1 MATSAPWHLTIK
13 RDTSAQWALKNP
25 ILEDEV
31 IGYERDTKKFKIGN
45 GISPWSVLPYGNITG
60 PTGLLVFISQDA
72 NNRLKEGTDG
82 GLYVPELTL
91 DLQALYM
98 LSKA

>member
-13 RDTSAQWALKNP
+13 RDSSAQWALKNP

-72 NNRLKEGTDG
+72 DNRLKEGTDG

-98 LSKA
+98 LAKA